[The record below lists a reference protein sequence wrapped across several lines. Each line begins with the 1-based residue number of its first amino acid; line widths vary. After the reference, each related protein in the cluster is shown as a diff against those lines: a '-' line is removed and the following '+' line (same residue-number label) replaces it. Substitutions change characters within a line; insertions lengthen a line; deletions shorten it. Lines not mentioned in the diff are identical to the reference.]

1 MASSGARGHSL
12 ISWLISIRGLN
23 SYIIQTG
30 EEVETREILMA
41 LKEGQMFIM
50 SQKSTYL
57 MYEADIVWVICKK

>member
-1 MASSGARGHSL
+1 MASSGAGGHSL
-12 ISWLISIRGLN
+12 ISWLISIRALN

-50 SQKSTYL
+50 SQKRIYL
-57 MYEADIVWVICKK
+57 MYEADLVWVVCKK